1 MDTTLKALTEYPD
14 INFIDD
20 YTLQLLEANML
31 GWFLSKREE
40 VTKKTITLGEAD
52 DRRLMLKAAAY
63 YIFQGYEMIN
73 RSGRMNMLKYSIGDY
88 LENLGAMKMIS
99 RQAAAGATAT
109 IRFSM
114 SAARSSATGI
124 PTGSRVTA
132 GDGIFF
138 ATNEYAEIPIGSLY
152 VDVRA
157 TCLTEG
163 SGGNAY
169 AVGEIRYMVD
179 LVPFIDTVSNITAAE
194 GGRDIEEDDDLR
206 ERIFLAPDSYTDAG
220 SKGGYEYFAHEFD
233 TEIADVKAISPEPR
247 IAEVRVL
254 LANGEIP
261 GQEFLTALSEYMET
275 TEIRKLTDVLRILA
289 PTAVSYDLNFKY
301 WINESDRSQAETIQ
315 NKVNDAYA
323 EYILWQKSKIG
334 TDINPDELVQRVKA
348 AGAKRVVVTSPVFTV
363 INDKSVA
370 VCRNTSVTYG
380 GLEDD

>member
-109 IRFSM
+109 IRFTM

-124 PTGSRVTA
+124 PSGSRVTA

-157 TCLTEG
+157 TCLAEG
-163 SGGNAY
+163 SKGNAY

>member
-109 IRFSM
+109 IRFTM

-124 PTGSRVTA
+124 PSGSRVTA

-179 LVPFIDTVSNITAAE
+179 LVPFIDTVSNVTAAE